1 MAVKISEIWSEID
14 PRFVPDAQGRLKR
27 VINVEAVKAGIDNI
41 LRTRKGERVM
51 LPNFGSILPDIV
63 FEPLTSTSV
72 KLLRRI
78 IKEDVERWDDRVIVE
93 TTDFYLDAD
102 NSSLSISLYFRIRG
116 FSNIFTY
123 ETEFRGEG

>member
-14 PRFVPDAQGRLKR
+14 SRFVPDAQGRLKR